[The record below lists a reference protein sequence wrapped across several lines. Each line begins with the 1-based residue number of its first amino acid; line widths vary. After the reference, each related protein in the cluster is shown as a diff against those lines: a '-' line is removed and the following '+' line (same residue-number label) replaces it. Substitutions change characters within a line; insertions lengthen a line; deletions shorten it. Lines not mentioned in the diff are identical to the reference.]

1 MSRRTLR
8 IILLSMAAF
17 VGGLFAARALFAPP
31 APPTLQRATWL
42 PDGQHLPRL
51 ALVDQD
57 GKAFDGSSLAG
68 RWTIVFFGFTSCPDV
83 CPTTLATLARLTRE
97 LHDLPTDQ
105 QPRVLLISVDP
116 ERDRPEQ
123 LRGYVRAFDPG
134 FQAATGTPQ
143 AVAGAAQAFGVGYA
157 RVSRPDGGYSV
168 DHGSSLFIVGPAG
181 SIVAAS
187 PAPHESRPLATDY
200 RAIVAAYRGTRWTGG
215 PARK

>member
-1 MSRRTLR
+1 VNRRTLR

-17 VGGLFAARALFAPP
+17 VGGLFAARALFAPA

-42 PDGQHLPRL
+42 PDGPRL
-51 ALVDQD
+51 PHLALIDQD
-57 GKAFDGSSLAG
+57 DKAFDGSSLSG

-97 LHDLPTDQ
+97 LQDLPADQ

-116 ERDRPEQ
+116 ERDRPQQ

-134 FQAATGTPQ
+134 FRAATGTQQ

-157 RVSRPDGGYSV
+157 RVSRPDGSYSV
-168 DHGSSLFIVGPAG
+168 DHGSGLFIVGPHG

-187 PAPHESRPLATDY
+187 PAPHDSQTLAVDY
-200 RAIVAAYRGTRWTGG
+200 RAIVEAYRKR
-215 PARK
+215 R